1 LTQNLDA
8 VRYINVG
15 ERSALLSDE
24 TLSFTH
30 DGEPVESVIWLKNG
44 GGKSSMIALESAVVL
59 PTKNDFT
66 GSGREGSAKRP
77 RQLEDYI
84 PDGTGHTVLAW
95 STPDIGSIFG
105 GRRRLLIGAVYEW
118 PDRRRPASDAAARP
132 ATKWWWS
139 ATPLPGA
146 LTLDELPAKD
156 ASGRQLTSAQFKDR
170 LRNLNTEHPEL
181 QLQIRDTMG
190 SWTSHLDELGID
202 TALHRYQARMN
213 RSEGGISKIFTFD
226 SAATFV
232 DFILDMVAAPSQ
244 ANECA
249 GILTQHASN
258 LFARPVHLLE
268 QRFLADAGRRL
279 SELAAA
285 HEAVTSAHQ
294 RNRDAARTAAGLR
307 AGVIAAADARA
318 QRAAEQRERHEELGT
333 RITGT
338 RRERQRVENWR
349 DELLRLAA
357 LERQHDAERALKQAE
372 TARDDAAAAHVAWQA
387 TEFLLEAAELDARA
401 AQILEQLQPERA
413 ERATLARSH
422 DVAAAAV
429 RDLLAQSIAEH
440 TKAAD
445 TASAQAR
452 ERRATE
458 KRERANAR
466 AARNEAARAGAEAA
480 ALRATLE
487 AHRLAL
493 VAARERTVIGEQE
506 APADAAER
514 HRAAAAALRGRAA
527 ELKTAASRDEEAA
540 AAEAKQAQGAAAAA
554 VRLSGQADQ
563 GERERDALAA
573 EHDALASHPRLLELA
588 EAEERVALW
597 EQAEQLR
604 AALLNAARDTD
615 ARALAEAVRAAEDDR
630 LVAGVADSGLL
641 PAPAEVQAVLA
652 ELHRHALGADT
663 AWTVLSRDHGPGVAD
678 ALANARP
685 ELATSVV
692 VQDDAAL
699 AAAVAALS
707 SFAVTSHIALTTVT
721 ALARA
726 LSDVRGQQPAGAAL
740 PAAVPLH
747 AGLHDAGAAAAAAE
761 AVRAAGSDRVELRGR
776 LEASALADRLLH
788 HQLTEFLRE
797 HPHADL
803 LERLASELM
812 QLRTDAGAQERDAA
826 ARRGR
831 AELLTSRAG
840 ASREEAA
847 GAVRKADG
855 AERDSE
861 TAQDLAEAELAHAP
875 LAERAAGAER
885 RRDDAEDQAEQ
896 ADRRAGEAGERAG
909 VLSGAAQQRAQ
920 QASVERRERDQ
931 VSVLDGSRPA
941 SDVGFNRDVA
951 ARQGAGLAACT
962 AAYAQLSEQYRLRA
976 SASVLEAELAGAKA
990 GADKARAAARTRY
1003 ERHTGPGGAS
1013 SAEALATS
1021 YLAEPTLTANGVQAR
1036 IDGAQH
1042 EASAT
1047 ATAATRAESVLE
1059 AAQAR
1064 VADLTPRDRPRHTGD
1079 DVGYADP
1086 EQAERRAE
1094 QLAAEAT
1101 ALSERETALES
1112 DRNEASAKAAVLEQ
1126 QSGRLSDL
1134 AAGLAVR
1141 GEESAADIVAVSI
1154 GADMEPDAVRE
1165 LVTAASAA
1173 ITAAKDEFDL
1183 ALALRAEAGTAAVR
1197 LAADE
1202 QYKDLASTLR
1212 ARFSDSDA
1220 ASLAARAAVLGEQVE
1235 LRARMI
1241 AEQLAVSAKAQDSVT
1256 TVVTS
1261 HVEQLLSAI
1270 EGAARASRIPDGL
1283 GEMSGHN
1290 FFTIRFEHP
1299 DATELTSRVAQKIAE
1314 VLDAA
1319 SGSVA
1324 MLPSGDRL
1332 LKHCV
1337 HAAVG
1342 VRGFRAHV
1350 LKPNEHMLAQQVPVA
1365 DVSLFSD
1372 GEKLTTCVL
1381 LFCAFARMRQ
1391 HGRGSAA
1398 TTGTLILDNPF
1409 GQASA
1414 AELIALQL
1422 AVAAA
1427 QRVHLVFA
1435 TGLEDMGALLQFRQI
1450 IRLKNRKAEGS
1461 VAGFIRPQEPGGA
1474 APGARVV
1481 TGTSV
1486 SRSDAPVPPV
1496 LRTDLVPAQAA
1507 AQGSAA
1513 AAAAAAADRPVE
1525 NAADGA
1531 A

>member
-1 LTQNLDA
+1 VTQNLDA

-15 ERSALLSDE
+15 ERSALLTDE
-24 TLSFTH
+24 TLRFTH
-30 DGEPVESVIWLKNG
+30 EGEPVESVIWLKNG

-59 PTKNDFT
+59 PTKHDFT
-66 GSGREGSAKRP
+66 GSGRDGSAKRP

-95 STPDIGSIFG
+95 STPDTGSIFG
-105 GRRRLLIGAVYEW
+105 GRRRLLTGAVYEW
-118 PDRRRPASDAAARP
+118 PDRRRPVSESAARP

-139 ATPLPGA
+139 ATPLPGV
-146 LTLDELPAKD
+146 LTLDVLPMKD
-156 ASGRQLTSAQFKDR
+156 ASGRQLTSAHFKDR
-170 LRNLNTEHPEL
+170 LRNLNAEHPEL
-181 QLQIRDTMG
+181 QLQIRETMTT
-190 SWTSHLDELGID
+190 WTAHLDELGID

-213 RSEGGISKIFTFD
+213 RSEGGIAKIFTFD

-232 DFILDMVAAPSQ
+232 GFILDMVAAPSQ
-244 ANECA
+244 AHECA

-258 LFARPVHLLE
+258 LFARPAHLLE

-285 HEAVTSAHQ
+285 HEAVTSAQ
-294 RNRDAARTAAGLR
+294 DRSRDAARAAAGLR
-307 AGVIAAADARA
+307 TAVLAAAEARGR
-318 QRAAEQRERHEELGT
+318 RAAEQRERHEELGT
-333 RITGT
+333 RITTT
-338 RRERQRVENWR
+338 RAERRRVENWR

-357 LERQHDAERALKQAE
+357 LERQHYAGQTLTKAEA
-372 TARDDAAAAHVAWQA
+372 ARDDAAAAHVAWQA
-387 TEFLLEAAELDARA
+387 TEFLLEAAELDAKA

-413 ERATLARSH
+413 ERAALARTH

-429 RDLLAQSIAEH
+429 RDLLARSIAEH
-440 TKAAD
+440 AD
-445 TASAQAR
+445 ASATATEHAR
-452 ERRATE
+452 ELRATE
-458 KRERANAR
+458 KRERTAAR
-466 AARNEAARAGAEAA
+466 AATSEAARAGAEAA
-480 ALRATLE
+480 GVCATLE
-487 AHRLAL
+487 AHRQAL
-493 VAARERTVIGEQE
+493 VAAGERGILGEQE

-514 HRAAAAALRGRAA
+514 HHTAAAALRARAN
-527 ELKTAASRDEEAA
+527 ELTADASRDEEAA
-540 AAEAKQAQGAAAAA
+540 TAEATQAQGAAAAA

-563 GERERDALAA
+563 RERERDALAA
-573 EHDALASHPRLLELA
+573 GHDALASHPRLLELA

-597 EQAEQLR
+597 AQAEQLR
-604 AALLNAARDTD
+604 AALLSAARDAD

-630 LVAGVADSGLL
+630 LVSGVADTGLL

-652 ELHRHALGADT
+652 ELHRHALGADI
-663 AWTVLSRDHGPGVAD
+663 AWTVLSRDHGPGDAH
-678 ALANARP
+678 ALAAARP

-699 AAAVAALS
+699 AGAVAALA
-707 SFAVTSHIALTTVT
+707 SFPVTSHMALTTVT
-721 ALARA
+721 ALAQA
-726 LSDVRGQQPAGAAL
+726 LSAARDQE
-740 PAAVPLH
+740 PGGAAVPLH
-747 AGLHDAGAAAAAAE
+747 PGLHDVEAAATAAE
-761 AVRAAGSDRVELRGR
+761 TVRAAGTARVERRSR
-776 LEASALADRLLH
+776 LEDSAQADRLLH

-797 HPHADL
+797 HPHADV
-803 LERLASELM
+803 LERLDAELG
-812 QLRTDAGAQERDAA
+812 QLRADAQAQEQDAA
-826 ARRGR
+826 ARRAN
-831 AELLTSRAG
+831 AEHLTSRATS
-840 ASREEAA
+840 SREDAS
-847 GAVRKADG
+847 GLVRQADG
-855 AERDSE
+855 ADRDAA
-861 TAQDLAEAELAHAP
+861 TAQALAEAELAHAP
-875 LAERAAGAER
+875 LVEQAAAAERRREDAENHAERAEQQAGEAAERAA
-885 RRDDAEDQAEQ
+885 
-896 ADRRAGEAGERAG
+896 
-909 VLSGAAQQRAQ
+909 VLSSTAQQHAQ
-920 QASVERRERDQ
+920 QATIERRERDR
-931 VSVLDGSRPA
+931 VSVLDGSRVAADP
-941 SDVGFNRDVA
+941 GFDADVA
-951 ARQGAGLAACT
+951 ARQTAGLAACI
-962 AAYAQLSEQYRLRA
+962 AAYTQISEQYRLRT

-1003 ERHTGPGGAS
+1003 ERHTGPGGAAA
-1013 SAEALATS
+1013 AEVLATS
-1021 YLAEPTLTANGVQAR
+1021 YLAEPTLTAQSVQAR
-1036 IDGAQH
+1036 IDVAQH

-1047 ATAATRAESVLE
+1047 ATAATRAEATLE

-1079 DVGYADP
+1079 DVGYTDP

-1101 ALSERETALES
+1101 ALSERETTLEAH
-1112 DRNEASAKAAVLEQ
+1112 RNEAAAKADVLEQ

-1141 GEESAADIVAVSI
+1141 GEESAADIVAVEI
-1154 GADMEPDAVRE
+1154 GADTEPNAVRE
-1165 LVTAASAA
+1165 LVTAASNAV
-1173 ITAAKDEFDL
+1173 TAAKDELDV

-1220 ASLAARAAVLGEQVE
+1220 ASLASRAAALGEQVA

-1241 AEQLAVSAKAQDSVT
+1241 AEQLEVSAKAQDSVT

-1299 DATELTSRVAQKIAE
+1299 DAAELASRVAQKIAE

-1319 SGSVA
+1319 SGNVA
-1324 MLPSGDRL
+1324 MLPSGEKL

-1350 LKPNEHMLAQQVPVA
+1350 LKPNEHMLAQQVPIA

-1414 AELIALQL
+1414 AELVALQL

-1461 VAGFIRPQEPGGA
+1461 VAGFIRPQEPA
-1474 APGARVV
+1474 EVAPGARVV

-1496 LRTDLVPAQAA
+1496 LRSDLLPAQAA
-1507 AQGSAA
+1507 AQDSAAPAA
-1513 AAAAAAADRPVE
+1513 AAVSDLAVE